1 MTTRWKPNVTV
12 AAVIERDGRFLLVEE
27 HTAHGLKLNT
37 PAGHLDPGESPAE
50 GCAREALEETAHH
63 FKPTALVGIYMAR
76 FQRAPG
82 SATEQRDSEEDVT
95 YLRFAFAG
103 TLGAF
108 EPGRALDE
116 GIVRTLWMT
125 PDELRASADRHR
137 SPLLL
142 ECIEDYLT
150 GQRHPLS
157 LIHTDA
163 SVHATP
169 LR

>member
-1 MTTRWKPNVTV
+1 MAASPIRWKPNVTV
-12 AAVIERDGRFLLVEE
+12 AAVIEQDGRFLLVEE
-27 HTAHGLKLNT
+27 HTDGGLKLNT

-63 FKPTALVGIYMAR
+63 FTPTALVGIYMAR
-76 FQRAPG
+76 FQR
-82 SATEQRDSEEDVT
+82 QKVDEDVT

-116 GIVRTLWMT
+116 GIVRTLWMS
-125 PDELRASADRHR
+125 PDEIRASVARHR

-142 ECIEDYLT
+142 QCVEDYLA

-157 LIHTDA
+157 LIHVDE
-163 SVHATP
+163 SVER
-169 LR
+169 LQEK